1 MADTSDGG
9 ANAHLQSGPEEAGPA
24 LLNGEPRPGWSVL
37 SLSRENGHGSPVDL
51 EQGRP
56 KLKPQVSSLSRVD
69 VPITVKFRDVRYEVT
84 LRPHEPWFQRLSLK
98 KTGEALTTVRKE
110 ILHGI
115 NGAVLPGKCRRTLI
129 SVQKQKRTKILLCS
143 SGSPSSSH
151 ERRKGCIMLL
161 NFRQLH
167 TADTICGRAHSVKA
181 S

>member
-9 ANAHLQSGPEEAGPA
+9 AEAHLQSGPEEAGPA
-24 LLNGEPRPGWSVL
+24 HMNGEPRPGWSVL
-37 SLSRENGHGSPVDL
+37 SLSRENGHGPPVDL

-98 KTGEALTTVRKE
+98 KTAETLTTVRKE

-115 NGAVLPGKCRRTLI
+115 NGAVLPGKCRRSLI
-129 SVQKQKRTKILLCS
+129 SIQKHGK
-143 SGSPSSSH
+143 
-151 ERRKGCIMLL
+151 RKG
-161 NFRQLH
+161 
-167 TADTICGRAHSVKA
+167 
-181 S
+181 